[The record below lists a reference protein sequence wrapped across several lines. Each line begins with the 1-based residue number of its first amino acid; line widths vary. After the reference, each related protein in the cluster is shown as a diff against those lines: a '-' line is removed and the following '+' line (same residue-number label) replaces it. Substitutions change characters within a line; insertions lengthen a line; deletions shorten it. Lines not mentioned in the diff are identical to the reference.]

1 MMGKFSDGDWRPEIV
16 EVFAETVLFWI
27 ARIGPLWHDTPEASS
42 QTFFKGPPIRTSRR
56 EIN

>member
-1 MMGKFSDGDWRPEIV
+1 MGKFSDGDWRPEIV
-16 EVFAETVLFWI
+16 EVFVETALLDCPNRPSLV
-27 ARIGPLWHDTPEASS
+27 HDTPEASS